1 MMTINWTIAFV
12 FRLGLSLFFFSDK
25 LQKLTSKVPPL
36 WPKKSLTTA
45 TLRHR
50 SHTPRGCKP
59 CSSSVLVI
67 ESLVSPKYTKTSVR
81 AAKLEKYT
89 EISWWLPWGCCVCV
103 PSKHGGVS
111 SIQWE
116 SWKNGGPIYTS
127 FDGIQRA
134 RSRSTNAPSRLR
146 GLRGARR
153 RVNREWKARS

>member
-1 MMTINWTIAFV
+1 MLQNDDNQLNDCFC
-12 FRLGLSLFFFSDK
+12 FPSRSFPLFFSDK

-59 CSSSVLVI
+59 CSLSVLVI

-103 PSKHGGVS
+103 CTIWIDVKLLIIAGACGTHVLPHAMKLWAWAGRETWPVS
-111 SIQWE
+111 
-116 SWKNGGPIYTS
+116 GPCRLYIY
-127 FDGIQRA
+127 IY
-134 RSRSTNAPSRLR
+134 
-146 GLRGARR
+146 
-153 RVNREWKARS
+153 V